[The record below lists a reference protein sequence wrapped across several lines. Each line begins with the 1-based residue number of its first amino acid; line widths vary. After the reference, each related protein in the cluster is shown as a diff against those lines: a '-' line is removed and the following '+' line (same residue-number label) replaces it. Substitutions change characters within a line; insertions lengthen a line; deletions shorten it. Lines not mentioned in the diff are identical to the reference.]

1 MKYFGKRTKFFKGNF
16 FLKFKF
22 ILELGNSLLDIIYLK
37 VSLFFD
43 FIFLFDFKEEIRFH
57 HLNLIIQFI
66 KNEKKNAEKKIII
79 FEKED
84 ENSLMKNYKLKNIF
98 PYISSILI

>member
-22 ILELGNSLLDIIYLK
+22 ISEPGNSLSDIIYLK

-66 KNEKKNAEKKIII
+66 KNEKKTLKT
-79 FEKED
+79 
-84 ENSLMKNYKLKNIF
+84 NY
-98 PYISSILI
+98 YI